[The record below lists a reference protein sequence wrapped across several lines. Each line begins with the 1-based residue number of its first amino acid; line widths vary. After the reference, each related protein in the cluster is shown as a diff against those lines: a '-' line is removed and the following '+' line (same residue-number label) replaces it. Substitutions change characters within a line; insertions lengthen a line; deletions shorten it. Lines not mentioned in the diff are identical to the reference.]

1 MNMKIILFVF
11 IKQDKYTLEKGD
23 QMIWYDIG
31 SEMLNDSRVCKIL
44 YSILSP

>member
-31 SEMLNDSRVCKIL
+31 SQMLSVQDIIYNIVSVNMT
-44 YSILSP
+44 